1 MADREILVLR
11 QKIHGTDAEVYRDE
25 LAERLPDDEV
35 RLARTPA
42 EEQEILRTADV
53 VTGLAVSPDDLER
66 AGNLE
71 LFACVFAGTDHLELD
86 AFEEHGVAVTNAS
99 GVHRAN
105 MSEYVIGAMVA
116 LARQFPRAWRQKESR
131 TWQSYPV
138 RELQDSTAAIVGMG
152 AIGQA
157 VVARLAAFG
166 VDTVGVRYSPEKG
179 GPTDETYGF
188 DGVHGAVA
196 DADFVIVA
204 CRLTDETEGLI
215 DDDVLMTMPADAFLI
230 NVARGP
236 VVDSDALVDALR
248 TNDLGGAALDVTDP
262 EPLPADHPLWSF
274 ENVMITPH
282 NAGNTPEYFARRAD
296 ILAENV
302 AALDADD
309 DLTNRVV

>member
-1 MADREILVLR
+1 MTDREILVLR
-11 QKIHGTDAEVYRDE
+11 QKIHGTDADIYRDE
-25 LAERLPDDEV
+25 LAKRLPDGEV

-42 EEQEILRTADV
+42 EEQEFLRTADV

-248 TNDLGGAALDVTDP
+248 TNDVGGVTLDVTDP

-282 NAGNTPEYFARRAD
+282 NSGNTPEYFARRAD

>member
-105 MSEYVIGAMVA
+105 MSEYVVGAMVA
-116 LARQFPRAWRQKESR
+116 LARQFPRAWRQKETR

-138 RELQDSTAAIVGMG
+138 RELQNSTAVVVGIG

-157 VVARLAAFG
+157 VVARLEAFG
-166 VDTVGVRYSPEKG
+166 VETVGVRYSPEKG
-179 GPTDETYGF
+179 GPADEIYGF
-188 DGVHGAVA
+188 DGIHEAVA
-196 DADFVIVA
+196 EADYVIVA

-248 TNDLGGAALDVTDP
+248 TNDVGGAALDVTDP
-262 EPLPADHPLWSF
+262 EPLPADHPLWTF

-296 ILAENV
+296 ILAGNV